1 MHNIQDW
8 SVLESN
14 VVLTGLGARYLGVV
28 SIKTEFDFELILIQ
42 FNQNI

>member
-1 MHNIQDW
+1 MYNIQDW

-14 VVLTGLGARYLGVV
+14 VVLTGLRARYLDVV

-42 FNQNI
+42 FN